1 MLSLGTPFKRDILIK
16 TTAQIIEA
24 LKDTDPSKKWKIE
37 EYHEKR
43 SLDANAYF
51 YVLQNKLAEKLKMNN
66 EKLHK
71 ILLKDYGEK
80 YQVLISA
87 KITNEELKKTF
98 DYFDI
103 IDTIVKN
110 GKKFNVV
117 NIYMPSHKMDTKQ
130 MARLIDGLVM
140 ECKQQDIETLPP
152 EELERI
158 KREWK
163 AY

>member
-1 MLSLGTPFKRDILIK
+1 MILLKKAILIK
-16 TTAQIIEA
+16 TTAQILAA
-24 LKDTDPSKKWKIE
+24 LKDTDPEKKWKIE

-51 YVLQNKLAEKLKMNN
+51 YVLQNKLAEKIKMNN
-66 EKLHK
+66 KKLHK
-71 ILLKDYGEK
+71 ILLKNYGEV
-80 YQVLISA
+80 YQILISA
-87 KITNEELKKTF
+87 KIKKEELKKAF

-103 IDTIVKN
+103 IDTIIKN

-152 EELERI
+152 EELERV

-163 AY
+163 A